1 MIGQL
6 HLLPEEILVK
16 TGPVDHADWNFR
28 PVLGA
33 IQRSRFRLLLGLLGG
48 ERVDRLLEVGYG
60 SGVFLPEL
68 ARRCRALY
76 GVDIHQEPDRVAA
89 ALAKLDVRASLSTA
103 SAEAMP
109 FEDGFF
115 DAVVAVSSF
124 EFIAD
129 PDRACREIARVLGP
143 RGSFVVV
150 TPGDS
155 PILDAGLKLLTG
167 ADARRDYGKRRKQ
180 VMPSLAR
187 HFRTE
192 ASRSFPSALFPFYR
206 GIRLVKKG

>member
-28 PVLGA
+28 PVLGT
-33 IQRSRFRLLLGLLGG
+33 IQRARFRLLLGLLGG
-48 ERVDRLLEVGYG
+48 ERFDRLLEVGYG

-68 ARRCRALY
+68 ARRSRALY
-76 GVDIHQEPDRVAA
+76 GIDIHHEPERVAA

-103 SAEAMP
+103 SAEALP

-115 DAVVAVSSF
+115 DAAVAVSSF

-129 PDRACREIARVLGP
+129 FDRACREIARVVGP
-143 RGSFVVV
+143 RGAFFVV

-155 PILDAGLKLLTG
+155 RILDAGLKLLTG
-167 ADARRDYGKRRKQ
+167 ADARRDYGERRKE
-180 VMPSLAR
+180 VMPALAR
-187 HFRTE
+187 HFRVDTT
-192 ASRSFPSALFPFYR
+192 RTFPSALFPIYR
-206 GIRLVKKG
+206 GMKLVKKA